1 MNPLDPTLS
10 IVSRCSFLKG
20 LTPDECQVVVEQA
33 RPCHIR
39 QGEFF
44 FHQGEPA
51 TTFYILVEGRAKL
64 TQINPEGHQVIVNYI
79 GPGDG
84 LGIIVV
90 LSNMDYPIAAEAVEE
105 CHALAWDKLTTRQLM
120 QRYPQLAIN
129 GMELIAQHFASLQER
144 YHQLVTQRVEQRIAR
159 TLLHLVRQFGQKTP
173 EGVRINMPLTR
184 QDLAEMT
191 GTNLYN
197 VSRFLSKWEQDGIVK
212 SSRKRITLCKPHG
225 LVVIAEDLEPVIRNR

>member
-1 MNPLDPTLS
+1 MNPLEPTLS
-10 IVSRCSFLKG
+10 IVSQCAFLQE
-20 LTPDECQVVVEQA
+20 LLPDECRAVVEAA
-33 RPCHIR
+33 RPCHFQ

-51 TTFYILVEGRAKL
+51 STFYILVEGQAKL
-64 TQINPEGHQVIVNYI
+64 TQINPEGHQVIINYI

-90 LSNMDYPIAAEAVEE
+90 LSGMDYPIAAEAVED
-105 CHALAWDKLTTRQLM
+105 CHALAWDETITRQLM
-120 QRYPQLAIN
+120 LRYPQLAIN
-129 GMELIAQHFASLQER
+129 GMELIAQYFVGLQER

-159 TLLHLVRQFGQKTP
+159 TVLQLVRQFGEKTP
-173 EGVRINMPLTR
+173 DGIRIDMPLTR

-212 SSRKRITLCKPHG
+212 SSRKRVTLCKPHE
-225 LVVIAEDLEPVIRNR
+225 LVVIADELEPIMPKS